1 MIRFVDIS
9 EAEPH
14 LSRLVDQA
22 LTGDEIIISRN
33 GIALAKLV
41 ALPNRGKRRKPS
53 NTMRI
58 TYIAPDFDDPDPEI
72 ERLFYGEE

>member
-1 MIRFVDIS
+1 MTRFVGMS
-9 EAEPH
+9 QARAQ

-22 LTGDEIIISRN
+22 LTGEEIVISRN
-33 GIALAKLV
+33 GVALAKLV
-41 ALPNRGKRRKPS
+41 ALPNRGKPRKPS